1 MDTRHNGAV
10 LPAPAHSDR
19 RESVWPVANQLV
31 PGGGRPYDLGA
42 NWTNRRAPAMSINPT
57 PRIIAEF
64 RPKHEIKVDLDERA
78 YLFPAGKSVSQLL
91 FLSDGRTI
99 FVEAVY
105 PFNQSHTPPRLVAL
119 DLEDA
124 REFGRRLIEAVHCA
138 RNQMVV
144 TSGIRIS
151 INVVANGYHL
161 QFGDMNSATELFLGT
176 NCIWRVC
183 QGLLRIAD
191 LIAPVESN

>member
-1 MDTRHNGAV
+1 LDNKLA
-10 LPAPAHSDR
+10 
-19 RESVWPVANQLV
+19 QI
-31 PGGGRPYDLGA
+31 
-42 NWTNRRAPAMSINPT
+42 MSINPT
-57 PRIIAEF
+57 PRIVAEF
-64 RPKHEIKVDLDERA
+64 KPKYEIKVDLDERA

-138 RNQMVV
+138 RNQLVV
-144 TSGIRIS
+144 TSGIRIA
-151 INVVANGYHL
+151 INVIANGYHH
-161 QFGDMNSATELFLGT
+161 QFGDMNNATVIPGHQLYLANLPGTAADCRSDRASRIEL
-176 NCIWRVC
+176 
-183 QGLLRIAD
+183 IAD
-191 LIAPVESN
+191 

>member
-1 MDTRHNGAV
+1 MAI
-10 LPAPAHSDR
+10 S
-19 RESVWPVANQLV
+19 
-31 PGGGRPYDLGA
+31 
-42 NWTNRRAPAMSINPT
+42 PT
-57 PRIIAEF
+57 PRIVAELK
-64 RPKHEIKVDLDERA
+64 PKYEIKVDLDERA

-91 FLSDGRTI
+91 FLSDGRRI
-99 FVEAVY
+99 FIEAVY
-105 PFNQSHTPPRLVAL
+105 PFNQSHTPPRLVLL

-138 RNQMVV
+138 RNQLVV

-161 QFGDMNSATELFLGT
+161 QFGDMNSATELFLST

>member
-1 MDTRHNGAV
+1 LR
-10 LPAPAHSDR
+10 
-19 RESVWPVANQLV
+19 AN
-31 PGGGRPYDLGA
+31 R
-42 NWTNRRAPAMSINPT
+42 TNPHAQVMSITPT

-64 RPKHEIKVDLDERA
+64 KPKYEIKVDLDERA

-99 FVEAVY
+99 FVEAAY
-105 PFNQSHTPPRLVAL
+105 PFNQSHTPPRVVAL
-119 DLEDA
+119 GLEDA

-138 RNQMVV
+138 RNQLVV

-151 INVVANGYHL
+151 INVIANGYHL
-161 QFGDMNSATELFLGT
+161 QFGDMNNATELFLGT

>member
-1 MDTRHNGAV
+1 M
-10 LPAPAHSDR
+10 
-19 RESVWPVANQLV
+19 
-31 PGGGRPYDLGA
+31 
-42 NWTNRRAPAMSINPT
+42 AMHPT
-57 PRIIAEF
+57 SRIVSELK
-64 RPKHEIKVDLDERA
+64 PKYEIKVDLDERA

-91 FLSDGRTI
+91 FLSDGRRI
-99 FVEAVY
+99 FIEAVY
-105 PFNQSHTPPRLVAL
+105 PFNQTHTPPRLVSL
-119 DLEDA
+119 DVEDTK
-124 REFGRRLIEAVHCA
+124 EFGRRLVEAVHCA
-138 RNQMVV
+138 RNQLVV

>member
-1 MDTRHNGAV
+1 
-10 LPAPAHSDR
+10 
-19 RESVWPVANQLV
+19 
-31 PGGGRPYDLGA
+31 
-42 NWTNRRAPAMSINPT
+42 MSINPI
-57 PRIIAEF
+57 PRISSEF
-64 RPKHEIKVDLDERA
+64 KSQFEIKIDLDERS

-99 FVEAVY
+99 LVEAIF
-105 PFNQSHTPPRLVAL
+105 PFNQSRTPPRLTSL

-138 RNQMVV
+138 RHQLVV
-144 TSGIRIS
+144 TQGIRIS
-151 INVVANGYHL
+151 INVIANGYHL